1 MVDIFGGSGGT
12 DILRGPR
19 GPPGRFMYDVKSLK
33 KITQTSGTCKDYIKE
48 IQESLRLGFTPI
60 REHTKDSGT
69 WVTLLRCYENKVFAL
84 DDSGAFDVT
93 NEAVEKLVYWI
104 QKEPSDGDALL
115 FIVGPQG
122 PEGPKGERGSMG
134 PKGAVGPQGKRGADG
149 IEGPP
154 GKKGE
159 KGHDGTSGIVELSKW
174 LPNSMLKS
182 FQETEEM
189 ACFFIQNESDL
200 KKDHGNII
208 EWISKNKKIAIKSK
222 SPSSELIMLAN
233 KRKALCFKNNVYS
246 SRELEFVNF
255 FPNRFGF
262 LCITFKT
269 SSNNKQVILSNR
281 GMGDESIFEII
292 TTGTEIVIVG
302 MKNDEEEK
310 HIIQFQCHDWITLFL
325 EYFTTETTLNFDY
338 LINNDS
344 NHQGRFMID
353 SYEDMTAGISV
364 GGTIDENNFFQG
376 EISSLEFY
384 NIKTKKKRELPTCLK
399 EILIKNQKII

>member
-1 MVDIFGGSGGT
+1 MVDVFGGSSNTG
-12 DILRGPR
+12 ILRGPR
-19 GPPGRFMYDVKSLK
+19 GPPGRFSYDIKALK
-33 KITQTSGTCKDYIKE
+33 KITQTSGKYKDYINE
-48 IQESLRLGFTPI
+48 IQESLRLGFSPI
-60 REHTKDSGT
+60 REHKKDSDT
-69 WVTLLRCYENKVFAL
+69 WVTLLRCYGNKVFAL

-93 NEAVEKLVYWI
+93 NEPVEKLAYWI
-104 QKEPSDGDALL
+104 QKNPNDGDALL
-115 FIVGPQG
+115 SIVGP
-122 PEGPKGERGSMG
+122 
-134 PKGAVGPQGKRGADG
+134 AGPQGKRGADG

-154 GKKGE
+154 GKKGV
-159 KGHDGTSGIVELSKW
+159 DGISGIVEFSKW
-174 LPNSMLKS
+174 LPNSMLKF

-208 EWISKNKKIAIKSK
+208 EWISKNKKIGIKSE
-222 SPSSELIMLAN
+222 SPSSELIMLPN

-255 FPNRFGF
+255 FPHRFGF

-281 GMGDESIFEII
+281 GLGDESIFEII

-302 MKNDEEEK
+302 MENDEETK
-310 HIIQFQCHDWITLFL
+310 HIIQFQCHDWVTLFL

-344 NHQGRFMID
+344 NHHGSFVID
-353 SYEDMTAGISV
+353 SYEDMTEGICV
-364 GGTIDENNFFQG
+364 GGTIDKKDFFQG
-376 EISSLEFY
+376 EIASLEFY
-384 NIKTKKKRELPTCLK
+384 HIQSNERELPTCLK
-399 EILIKNQKII
+399 QIVIKKQMII